1 MGRLDNRAVAP
12 VVGKTLAAGI
22 ALLYVAGMLI
32 VLLNGQ
38 APAYRTAAGAELGER
53 ALATAADGIERA
65 LPDAEGHVQTRRE
78 VALPAT
84 IRDAGY
90 ALRLRNGTLALDHP
104 TGAVDGQA
112 SLSLPGNV
120 TVADGR
126 WESGETLVV
135 RVAGPPAN
143 RTLWLE
149 DG

>member
-1 MGRLDNRAVAP
+1 MAELDNRAVAP

-38 APAYRTAAGAELGER
+38 APAYRTAAGEEVGER
-53 ALATAADGIERA
+53 ALATAADGVERA
-65 LPDAEGHVQTRRE
+65 LPGAEGHVQTRRE

-90 ALRLRNGTLALDHP
+90 TLRLRNGTLALEHP
-104 TGAVDGQA
+104 IEAVGAQA

-135 RVAGPPAN
+135 RVAGPPTN

>member
-1 MGRLDNRAVAP
+1 MAELDNRAVAP

-22 ALLYVAGMLI
+22 ALLYVAGTLTI
-32 VLLNGQ
+32 LLNGQ
-38 APAYRTAAGAELGER
+38 VPAYRTAAGAEVGER

-90 ALRLRNGTLALDHP
+90 ALRLQNDTLALDHP
-104 TGAVDGQA
+104 IEAVDEQT
-112 SLSLPGNV
+112 SLSPPENV
-120 TVADGR
+120 TVADGH

-149 DG
+149 NG